1 MLKKILAFT
10 IMMVLG
16 AAAYAGAACTVE
28 EAQAKAQAFQQAA
41 MNAAQKDPQKYQDA
55 MTAMQKDLPE
65 LQKANN
71 MDALC
76 KFYDDWAEKLK

>member
-1 MLKKILAFT
+1 MKKSILIAVMLVLAS
-10 IMMVLG
+10 VS
-16 AAAYAGAACTVE
+16 YVGAACTAE

-41 MNAAQKDPQKYQDA
+41 IAAAQKDPQKYQEA
-55 MTAMQKDLPE
+55 MTAMQKDVPE

-71 MDALC
+71 LDALC

>member
-1 MLKKILAFT
+1 MVKKVLALT
-10 IMMVLG
+10 VMVLLG
-16 AAAYAGAACTVE
+16 TATYATAACTVE

-41 MNAAQKDPQKYQDA
+41 VNAAQKDPQKYQDA
-55 MTAMQKDLPE
+55 MTAMQKDLPA
-65 LQKANN
+65 LQQANN